1 MSYSLRII
9 KDADGIRLDEGSLSG
24 SGNLPEGVLTI
35 SGHHVGDGEIGIENI
50 VVQMTGATG
59 GPDFYA
65 SSASTFGV
73 DRRKPSA
80 EA

>member
-9 KDADGIRLDEGSLSG
+9 KDADGIRLDEGSLSA
-24 SGNLPEGVLTI
+24 SGNLPEGVLTV
-35 SGHHVGDGEIGIENI
+35 SGHHVGDGEIGTETIS
-50 VVQMTGATG
+50 VALSTDVG
-59 GPDFYA
+59 GSFYA
-65 SSASTFGV
+65 SATSAATV